1 MRAVYELYGATRSSA
16 PHWLCFLRWLQDLS
30 RQPRAA
36 ALTAEDALH
45 PRGAVQPGRIEP
57 IITLIIYFSPST
69 AEPARKR
76 SLIPFA
82 FQSCNIYSKPELL
95 TVNILSEEQSWL

>member
-1 MRAVYELYGATRSSA
+1 MNCMEPLAHL
-16 PHWLCFLRWLQDLS
+16 PHTGVLHTLASRFESGNHEPLRRLQK
-30 RQPRAA
+30 
-36 ALTAEDALH
+36 DALH
-45 PRGAVQPGRIEP
+45 PRGEAQPGRIEP

-82 FQSCNIYSKPELL
+82 FQSCNIYSKPEPL